1 MNETQEPIQEFW
13 RWFQEHHAD
22 FDALTDTAAPFW
34 DVATSQL
41 QLLDKHLRFEL
52 SGPNGTARELIITA
66 EGHAQAFPVAEA
78 IVALAPQTPGWQFI
92 ALKPPKRFDFT
103 FAYQGIPFEPR
114 SMSYRVLESNSPP

>member
-66 EGHAQAFPVAEA
+66 GGHAQAFPVAEA
-78 IVALAPQTPGWQFI
+78 IVALAPHIPGWQSI
-92 ALKPPKRFDFT
+92 ALQPPQGFDFT
-103 FAYQGIPFEPR
+103 LPYVRIPFEQPPLVFG
-114 SMSYRVLESNSPP
+114 VL